1 MSKSKVHVSP
11 THLLW
16 SGGLTNRNR
25 TGERFENQSVAQ
37 IVISTA
43 TDKSH
48 ARVQLCEPGTQQLI
62 FPAPSRTSR
71 IPPTPSITIH
81 TQTSPDTPNTPRAE
95 PRNCADRQDSQPRAH
110 TDFRCHHCSAT
121 RLSRRSEGLRR
132 CRRAGDTL
140 RRRCGRFRLVRHGR
154 TRSSRYSPHLRRW
167 ASSSSQSADSQSHL
181 MVSNSAA
188 YMSPP
193 RPPPHRHL
201 HRRLT
206 ARRHRRARCRRAHGH
221 PRMCGQTRRPLLRIL
236 EQQPARLRRPQSSTR
251 SGKRCTRCFVCVYKH
266 AWMAAGYGV
275 WGMDAYLER
284 FWTCLDWAAVRDGYA
299 QYAFRK

>member
-16 SGGLTNRNR
+16 FGGLTNSNR
-25 TGERFENQSVAQ
+25 TGERFEIQSVAQ

-43 TDKSH
+43 TDKSQTL
-48 ARVQLCEPGTQQLI
+48 AFNYASLAINSSFFL
-62 FPAPSRTSR
+62 APSRTSR

-95 PRNCADRQDSQPRAH
+95 PRIRADRQDSQPRAH

-167 ASSSSQSADSQSHL
+167 ASSSSQSADRQPPL
-181 MVSNSAA
+181 MVSNSEA
-188 YMSPP
+188 YTSPP

-201 HRRLT
+201 HRRLA
-206 ARRHRRARCRRAHGH
+206 ARRHRRARCRRSHARPHSP
-221 PRMCGQTRRPLLRIL
+221 PRTYGQIRRPLLRTR
-236 EQQPARLRRPQSSTR
+236 EQQPARLRRPRSSTR
-251 SGKRCTRCFVCVYKH
+251 SGRQCTHSSV
-266 AWMAAGYGV
+266 
-275 WGMDAYLER
+275 
-284 FWTCLDWAAVRDGYA
+284 
-299 QYAFRK
+299 